1 MLESFLTN
9 LFLGVKRQ
17 KSKMKNIFKK
27 IIEKKRKKTIIR
39 EIFFLVMLFFSFP
52 NLTFA
57 AECAGNPVGAT
68 CLKQDKCTNG
78 LVDSSLYSDC
88 AGDEICCKPTA
99 SSTGS
104 ASVNSTATPASGSFQ
119 YTLLESLPGF
129 FQAGKVMTDFPAL
142 ILAIY
147 KFGIWTIGIC
157 ALFMITNGGGMYL
170 GSAGNTSAA
179 TNAKGIIFDALIG
192 VFAAMVAYLFLYVI
206 NPDLTTININFTAVN
221 VDVSTF
227 GGEVGVGNPTPASGN
242 CKADA
247 MLAKIKSASQG
258 KLDPCLTFALLNTES
273 GCTANAQSGAGACGI
288 AQLMPATAGV
298 SCETLKSNMD
308 LSISKGVNYLASA
321 ISSGKIRGNINGSG
335 YAINQAIKDAYAA
348 YNGGLGCLSASNDC
362 GSSMQNVYGYK
373 YVKWD
378 CPTNSGGYTETVK
391 ATARFLDSYNTCKG
405 DQAIQSK
412 LQ

>member
-1 MLESFLTN
+1 
-9 LFLGVKRQ
+9 
-17 KSKMKNIFKK
+17 MKNIFKK

-157 ALFMITNGGGMYL
+157 ALFMITIGGVMYL

-206 NPDLTTININFTAVN
+206 NPDLTTININFSQ
-221 VDVSTF
+221 VSLT
-227 GGEVGVGNPTPASGN
+227 GSSSSG
-242 CKADA
+242 
-247 MLAKIKSASQG
+247 S
-258 KLDPCLTFALLNTES
+258 
-273 GCTANAQSGAGACGI
+273 SGAGSSGSGGGGSCEVMTSGPCAVANLTSTFSTDAEKMSKICNLESGGNVLRESGTDLCADGKSFSIGLYQVNMMTSAGSIGCDGSQIFTGI
-288 AQLMPATAGV
+288 GSRTSSYDCLDHKTNSNGV
-298 SCETLKSNMD
+298 SYCAHRNCRVVDVAKYNECKAKLENGTTNIQVAGSLYQARRFNPWSKSAG
-308 LSISKGVNYLASA
+308 ICGVN
-321 ISSGKIRGNINGSG
+321 
-335 YAINQAIKDAYAA
+335 
-348 YNGGLGCLSASNDC
+348 
-362 GSSMQNVYGYK
+362 
-373 YVKWD
+373 
-378 CPTNSGGYTETVK
+378 
-391 ATARFLDSYNTCKG
+391 
-405 DQAIQSK
+405 
-412 LQ
+412 